1 MKDSKTNS
9 FSNSIKRL
17 AGIDP
22 VLTVSVILLN
32 GMGLLSIRSITE
44 VAGNSSILYKQAAG
58 SVIGIIVML
67 FLSLID
73 TDKITKYWKAFYV
86 ITMVALIAVL
96 IFGSSGGGARR
107 WISIAGLTFQ
117 PSELTKVLMIIF
129 MAEMLRRFKEKE
141 AINSLRCIALFFMSI
156 GIPILLIYKQP
167 DLSTTICFTFVM
179 LIMLYLSGLSY
190 KIIGVAILILVPVTG
205 TFIWYIQQPNQKLLY
220 AHQVQRILSFI
231 YPAKYAEENVQQLNS
246 VMAIGSGKL
255 GGKGLLLQ
263 NSKSTVASSKLV
275 SEQQTDF
282 IFSIIGE
289 ATGFVGSVI
298 VVGLILLIVLQ
309 CIRIARR
316 SKDTCGMLLSGGAA
330 GLIGFQ
336 SFINIAVATAFI
348 PNTGIPLPFISYG
361 LTSLLTIAILIGIV
375 LNISLQKKQF

>member
-1 MKDSKTNS
+1 MFKKYKLKNYN
-9 FSNSIKRL
+9 FMLLI
-17 AGIDP
+17 
-22 VLTVSVILLN
+22 SVIAAMIVGVFAINAADSSYTQKQTIGVVGAVMVMVVVSFIDYHFICRFYIPLYVVSDLL
-32 GMGLLSIRSITE
+32 L
-44 VAGNSSILYKQAAG
+44 V
-58 SVIGIIVML
+58 
-67 FLSLID
+67 
-73 TDKITKYWKAFYV
+73 
-86 ITMVALIAVL
+86 AVL
-96 IFGSSGGGARR
+96 LFGDGVNNAVR
-107 WISIAGLTFQ
+107 WFTIGGLTFQ
-117 PSELTKVLMIIF
+117 PSELTKVIMIIF
-129 MAEMLRRFKEKE
+129 IAEMLRKFKEKE
-141 AINSLRCIALFFMSI
+141 AINTVRCISLFLISI

-167 DLSTTICFTFVM
+167 DLSTTLCFTAVM

-190 KIIGVAILILVPVTG
+190 KIMGVAILILVPVTG

-231 YPAKYAEENVQQLNS
+231 YPAKYAEENIQQLNS

-263 NSKSTVASSKLV
+263 GSKSTVASSKLV

-289 ATGFVGSVI
+289 ATGFIGSVI
-298 VVGLILLIVLQ
+298 VIGLILLIVLQ
-309 CIRIARR
+309 CIRVARR